1 MNFKK
6 DIKILIVE
14 DDDGLSKLIKIDLE
28 RNSFKSEIEKKGL
41 NAIEWVKENPNSILL
56 LDYKLQDIDA
66 YEMVKKFKEQN
77 LEYNIIIITGHSD
90 VKLAVEMMKMGIKDY
105 LIKDINFLDLLPT
118 VLNRVMDDIENQNKL
133 KEAQIAREE
142 SENRYRTFV
151 QNYQG
156 IAYRT
161 DLNFVPIF
169 LHGAVE
175 KITGFSEE
183 DFMSKKAG
191 INNIIYPEDHEK
203 VKEYFDN
210 VKYIPDYSFTAE
222 YRIIR
227 KNGEIRWMRE
237 LSSNICDKSGKPNYI
252 QGSIYD
258 ITDRKKAEDELF
270 SEKERLSAII
280 KGINDGMIVT
290 DMNGKILLMNNVAE
304 ELTGWKIHEAIG
316 ISLNNVYKI
325 ASKNRSDEKDDYF
338 SSLINKSD
346 NTNLYNKILY
356 AKNGSERVIIDSASI
371 VYDKVN
377 NINGLVLVFK
387 NVTEKQKMEEEL
399 QKANKFDSL
408 STFAGG
414 IAHDFNNLLAVIMGN
429 LSLVL
434 LNLNP
439 DEENYSILSET
450 KNAIKQAKDLSK
462 QLVSYSKGTTAD
474 KKEINIFDI
483 INNSVNFLL
492 RKTNIK
498 YSVKFPDIIPR
509 ILADEGQII
518 QVFNNLILNA
528 KEAMP
533 EGGKV
538 KITGEILLLKNQYT
552 IPLKEGNYFKIIVN
566 DNGPGISEKFRTKI
580 FDPYFT
586 TKDTGTG
593 LGLAICYSIIKK
605 HEGHITVE
613 SKESQGTTFFIYLPI
628 MD

>member
-1 MNFKK
+1 MINRN

-28 RNSFKSEIEKKGL
+28 RNGFNSEIEKKGL
-41 NAIEWVKENPNSILL
+41 KAVEWVKENPNSILL
-56 LDYKLQDIDA
+56 LDYKLLDIDA
-66 YEMVKKFKEQN
+66 YEMVKKFKENN
-77 LEYNIIIITGHSD
+77 LDYNVIIITGHSD

-118 VLNRVMDDIENQNKL
+118 VINRVIEDIENQRKL
-133 KEAQIAREE
+133 KEAQTAREE
-142 SENRYRTFV
+142 SENRYRSFV
-151 QNYQG
+151 QNFQG

-175 KITGFSEE
+175 QITGYSEE
-183 DFMSKKAG
+183 DFMTKKISING
-191 INNIIYPEDHEK
+191 IIHPEDVLK
-203 VKEYFDN
+203 VKENFDN
-210 VKYIPDYSFTAE
+210 IKFLPDYSFALE

-227 KNGEIRWMRE
+227 KDREIKWIYE
-237 LSSNICDKSGKPNYI
+237 LATNICDKSGKPAYI

-280 KGINDGMIVT
+280 KSINDGMIVT
-290 DMNGKILLMNNVAE
+290 DLNGKILLMNNVAE
-304 ELTGWKIHEAIG
+304 ELTGWNISDATG
-316 ISLNNVYKI
+316 ISLNKVYKI
-325 ASKNRSDEKDDYF
+325 ALTDKDREQYNYF
-338 SSLINKSD
+338 ETLINKNDDSD
-346 NTNLYNKILY
+346 LFNKILIS
-356 AKNGSERVIIDSASI
+356 KDGLERIIIDSASI
-371 VYDKVN
+371 IYDKNN
-377 NINGLVLVFK
+377 NINGLVLVFRD
-387 NVTEKQKMEEEL
+387 VTEKQKMEEEL

-439 DEENYSILSET
+439 EEENYSILTES

-462 QLVSYSKGTTAD
+462 QLVSYSKGAMAD
-474 KKEINIFDI
+474 KKEINIIDI
-483 INNSVNFLL
+483 INNSVSFLL

-498 YSVKFPDIIPR
+498 VSVKLPDIIPS

-528 KEAMP
+528 KDAMP
-533 EGGKV
+533 DGGKL
-538 KITGEILLLKNQYT
+538 KIIGEIIELKNQYSV
-552 IPLKEGNYFKIIVN
+552 PLKAGNYFKIIVN
-566 DNGPGISEKFRTKI
+566 DNGPGISEKLKLKI

-605 HEGHITVE
+605 HDGHITVE
-613 SKESQGTTFFIYLPI
+613 SKEKQGTTFYIYLPI
-628 MD
+628 AD